1 MSNAPVTRRHREW
14 AFQALE
20 AEEAATLLHEAV
32 DSQEALHFLDTGEV
46 NTESLESL
54 TEEEREAYDLFNNTA
69 QAFANFE
76 QEIRAEDAAEVQQL
90 KEHAA
95 ALDANW
101 CKFNRIS
108 LDTIRGVLGLD
119 DESSVHDMVAKI
131 EQLKDA
137 SAVVVRD

>member
-32 DSQEALHFLDTGEV
+32 DSQEALHFLDTGEADS
-46 NTESLESL
+46 EKLESL
-54 TEEEREAYDLFNNTA
+54 TEEERESYDLFNNTA

-76 QEIRAEDAAEVQQL
+76 QEIRAEDAAEVQRL
-90 KEHAA
+90 KEHAD
-95 ALDANW
+95 ALDTNW
-101 CKFNRIS
+101 SRFNRIS

-131 EQLKDA
+131 EQLKGTG
-137 SAVVVRD
+137 AVIADD